1 MRAAGLDELFWH
13 KNMLAEVK
21 NKFIN
26 FKQVLGIFS
35 KVSRAL
41 LQLSTKISDYYK
53 KFWPRVFQRGWIIPL
68 GRFQNLWRWTYT
80 RWYSRVTD
88 EEQKKVLGVYI
99 GNSETCTRYSRVT
112 DEEQKKRCGGDCHF
126 KLSKGGG
133 LKKEFGKPCF
143 SPSKIMHLFMY

>member
-1 MRAAGLDELFWH
+1 MRAAGLEELFWH

-88 EEQKKVLGVYI
+88 EEQKK
-99 GNSETCTRYSRVT
+99 
-112 DEEQKKRCGGDCHF
+112 RCGGDCHF